1 MMRHRT
7 GTRTDAAQ
15 DNPDSPAPAQE
26 DKVRIVRCPGCSGD
40 SLYAS
45 ANAYRPFCSA
55 RCKGLDFG
63 AWAGESFRLAAETDP
78 DELAPPD
85 APLQ

>member
-1 MMRHRT
+1 MMPDRSDIHD
-7 GTRTDAAQ
+7 DASPGY
-15 DNPDSPAPAQE
+15 PDSPSPAR
-26 DKVRIVRCPGCSGD
+26 DKVRIVRCPSCSGD

-45 ANAYRPFCSA
+45 TNPYRPFCSA

-63 AWAGESFRLAAETDP
+63 AWAGESFRLAAEADP

-85 APLQ
+85 ARLQ

>member
-1 MMRHRT
+1 MMRDRSTT
-7 GTRTDAAQ
+7 GPDASQGSQDTPSAAQ
-15 DNPDSPAPAQE
+15 

-40 SLYAS
+40 SVYAS

-63 AWAGESFRLAAETDP
+63 AWAGESFRLAAETEP

-85 APLQ
+85 TRLQ

>member
-1 MMRHRT
+1 MMRDRST
-7 GTRTDAAQ
+7 TSPDASEGSQDTPNTAQ
-15 DNPDSPAPAQE
+15 

-40 SLYAS
+40 SVYAS

-63 AWAGESFRLAAETDP
+63 AWAGESFRLAAETEP

-85 APLQ
+85 ARLQ

>member
-1 MMRHRT
+1 MTRNRSET
-7 GTRTDAAQ
+7 GKDAAQ
-15 DNPDSPAPAQE
+15 GGTDTAAMAQ

-40 SLYAS
+40 SVYS
-45 ANAYRPFCSA
+45 VANAYRPFCSA

-63 AWAGESFRLAAETDP
+63 AWAGESFRLAAETEP

-85 APLQ
+85 ARLQ